1 MTTPTHKPKAIISD
15 VDETLTDRITWYQL
29 TEKLGGSPARHAHLF
44 MQYRHGKMSYEM
56 VKKELFKIWRVQGP
70 VHRDQL
76 REILSQIHIKGE
88 AADVLRNL
96 QKRGYQICL
105 ISGSMKMFVEI
116 LAEKLNIEYY
126 YGNARFIF
134 DDDGYWVDIEYNKEE
149 GQLKIEQLHDFLEK
163 TGLKKEDCI
172 TIGDGDNDIE
182 LFQEIPGI
190 VVNANSEHLKELAW
204 QDAKYLPRVLQI
216 LESIE

>member
-1 MTTPTHKPKAIISD
+1 
-15 VDETLTDRITWYQL
+15 
-29 TEKLGGSPARHAHLF
+29 
-44 MQYRHGKMSYEM
+44 MSYEM
-56 VKKELFKIWRVQGP
+56 VKKELFKIWRTKGP

-116 LAEKLNIEYY
+116 LAEKFKIEHH
-126 YGNARFIF
+126 YGNSRFVF
-134 DDDGYWVDIEYNKEE
+134 DDDGYWVDIEYTKGE
-149 GQLKIEQLHDFLEK
+149 GQLKIEQFYDFLEK
-163 TGLKKEDCI
+163 TGLEKEDCLA
-172 TIGDGDNDIE
+172 IGDGENDIP
-182 LFQEIPGI
+182 LFQEIPGV
-190 VVNANSEHLKELAW
+190 VVNASNEHLKELAW
-204 QDAKYLPRVLQI
+204 QNAKYLPRILQI